1 MLLDK
6 TITMAKRIPIPRK
19 TLDKWLTKA
28 SLQLQREDYGRVILT
43 CQRVLRSV
51 AENDPRRA
59 EALRYLGTAHAMKGE
74 NQHAFDA
81 FSEAITLEPNE
92 FDVWYNRG
100 LASLFTSRLGGALK
114 DFRKAATLCTD
125 RSFKQRIVE
134 RLEFTEPAVREAC
147 ALRGPDFTLEQ
158 LIEQE
163 ELVQRGVALMEKE
176 AWSDAEQRFRDVIA
190 MGDVLP
196 QPWGN
201 LGICLLMQHRYDEAE
216 EALQRAL
223 EIDADYELARANLA
237 MLEEIR
243 ADGIAPRVI
252 MSDPFA
258 KAKRSIDFFSE

>member
-1 MLLDK
+1 
-6 TITMAKRIPIPRK
+6 MAKRTPIPRK

-28 SLQLQREDYGRVILT
+28 ALQLQREDYSRVIMT

-59 EALRYLGTAHAMKGE
+59 EALRYLGTAHAMKSE
-74 NQHAFDA
+74 NQQAFDA
-81 FSEAITLEPNE
+81 FSGALALEPNE
-92 FDVWYNRG
+92 FDLWYNRG
-100 LASLFTSRLGGALK
+100 MASLFTSRLGQAFK
-114 DFRKAATLCTD
+114 DFSKAATLCTE
-125 RSFKQRIVE
+125 RSYKRRILE
-134 RLEFTEPAVREAC
+134 RIAFTERAAREAC

-163 ELVQRGVALMEKE
+163 ELVQRGVALMEQE
-176 AWSDAEQRFRDVIA
+176 AWSDAEKKFRDVIA

-223 EIDADYELARANLA
+223 EIDANYKLAQANLA
-237 MLEEIR
+237 MLKR
-243 ADGIAPRVI
+243 ARSDGIAPRVV
-252 MSDPFA
+252 MSDPFVN
-258 KAKRSIDFFSE
+258 AKRSIDFLRE